1 MDSGVNK
8 RWRLEGKCGGSQGPS
23 LHQYSQK
30 HEMQPTDQQALRAV
44 ETLELES

>member
-23 LHQYSQK
+23 PHQYSQK
-30 HEMQPTDQQALRAV
+30 YEVQPTDQQALRAV